1 MHHLVGRTRGESKAF
16 VKRAIDELLR
26 VCKDEGYILILD
38 QYNKNKCFSFILF
51 YLTLFLSI
59 SGIRVQYFGLGK
71 NVIVSFL
78 TPDETRN
85 FFINGGKVEL
95 VLDIDHRISLS
106 RRFRYTLLMSN
117 IGRIVL
123 VGKKVKN

>member
-1 MHHLVGRTRGESKAF
+1 MCPAYITYLGDCAKYG
-16 VKRAIDELLR
+16 
-26 VCKDEGYILILD
+26 GYIIILD
-38 QYNKNKCFSFILF
+38 QYNKSSFFSFILF

-59 SGIRVQYFGLGK
+59 FGLSFEYFGLGK

-85 FFINGGKVEL
+85 FLIKGRNVEL
-95 VLDIDHRISLS
+95 ILDINHSISYS
-106 RRFRYTLLMSN
+106 RRFRYTLIMSS

-123 VGKKVKN
+123 IGKKNKI